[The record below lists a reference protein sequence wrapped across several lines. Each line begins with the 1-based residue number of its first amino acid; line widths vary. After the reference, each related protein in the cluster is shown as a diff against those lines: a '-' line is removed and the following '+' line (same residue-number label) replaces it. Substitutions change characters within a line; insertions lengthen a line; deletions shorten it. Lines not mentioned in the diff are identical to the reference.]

1 MILISILKMIGKLKT
16 ELIVS
21 EYIYIYLQYRKNSS
35 SHILGFCNAGVGQT
49 QDVTV
54 IKLIADK
61 SIEEHIL
68 SMAEIKLRLDRS
80 VSGLKEGQEESEDDE
95 EQKEKV
101 QSLLKT
107 VLLS

>member
-1 MILISILKMIGKLKT
+1 MNI
-16 ELIVS
+16 
-21 EYIYIYLQYRKNSS
+21 YIYIYLQYRKNSS